1 MYDVKLDCNN
11 SIILRHVDQLH
22 YILQTEMI
30 FMTAIND
37 INLNH
42 ESKLRKSIMVRM
54 NMNLLCKN
62 LKQM

>member
-42 ESKLRKSIMVRM
+42 ESKLRNSIMVRM

-62 LKQM
+62 LKQI